1 LTIATAQEGA
11 GWIEMTAI
19 EILAGLLA
27 TLLAGLLVYK
37 MRRLKPQMAGYASQR
52 MCPSCGLITPR
63 SKAACL
69 ECGKMLLHPPNR
81 PPDER

>member
-1 LTIATAQEGA
+1 
-11 GWIEMTAI
+11 MTAI

-27 TLLAGLLVYK
+27 TLLAGLLIYK
-37 MRRLKPQMAGYASQR
+37 MRHLKPQMAGYASQR

-63 SKAACL
+63 SKATCM
-69 ECGKMLLHPPNR
+69 ECGKMLVPPPNR